1 MHFSNR
7 QAYGT
12 GNNTAM
18 GSSPYVGA
26 KNKKIKNP
34 VMNLVEKIIAL
45 VVAVSGRA
53 FPVGVFIPLPTLK
66 LAPNVAGVVPII
78 KIYRK
83 CIATSGFV

>member
-1 MHFSNR
+1 V
-7 QAYGT
+7 
-12 GNNTAM
+12 

-26 KNKKIKNP
+26 KNKKIKNL
-34 VMNLVEKIIAL
+34 VMNPVEKITALLISLTAL

-53 FPVGVFIPLPTLK
+53 FAVGVFMPLPTLK

-78 KIYRK
+78 KTYRK